1 MDHREDKTELRINEL
16 LQVSQEKIYRRKH
29 GETNIKKKKYRKEVE
44 DEVSLKYSIR
54 NLKGE
59 KRSNAIK
66 QILERIIVETFI
78 KLMKDIKAEIQ

>member
-1 MDHREDKTELRINEL
+1 M
-16 LQVSQEKIYRRKH
+16 
-29 GETNIKKKKYRKEVE
+29 E

-66 QILERIIVETFI
+66 QILERIIIETFI

>member
-29 GETNIKKKKYRKEVE
+29 GETNIKKKYRKEVE

-66 QILERIIVETFI
+66 QILERIIIETFI